1 MEAALVH
8 LDATGR
14 GEGAVDAIR
23 ATQADTEE
31 NIADIEENE
40 AMTRHALDLLGSGRN
55 DAYEAALAALR
66 DDARQWWE
74 RQLTGDP
81 DAPDKDK
88 EGYSADTAGLRDF
101 LEGEILP
108 QLAKRRKELSNRP
121 LIREQA
127 LGEALDPAKLERLGR
142 YEVHLDRKL
151 ERMLAMLLRLK
162 ELRRTTET
170 K

>member
-1 MEAALVH
+1 MK
-8 LDATGR
+8 G
-14 GEGAVDAIR
+14 IPIWW
-23 ATQADTEE
+23 E
-31 NIADIEENE
+31 NQLAGDPQ
-40 AMTRHALDLLGSGRN
+40 ALDEDREP
-55 DAYEAALAALR
+55 Y
-66 DDARQWWE
+66 
-74 RQLTGDP
+74 T
-81 DAPDKDK
+81 
-88 EGYSADTAGLRDF
+88 ADTAGLLGF

-108 QLAKRRKELSNRP
+108 RLAKRRKELSNRP

-151 ERMLAMLLRLK
+151 KRMLAMLLRLK